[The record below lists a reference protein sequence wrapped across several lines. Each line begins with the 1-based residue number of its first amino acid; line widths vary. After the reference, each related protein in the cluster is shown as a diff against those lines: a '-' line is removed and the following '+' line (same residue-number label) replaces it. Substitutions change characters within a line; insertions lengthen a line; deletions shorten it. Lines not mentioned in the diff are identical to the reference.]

1 MQINSENVLQP
12 FLLYAT
18 YNSFLTLIE
27 TFYGRF
33 HYFLGGQK
41 NQGANPR
48 QVVMTVTNSDE
59 KRMRWNFIC
68 NLRTSLVTKI
78 LYFVVLQK
86 EWHDFHD
93 ETLGIMKLNSYV
105 PTPKS

>member
-1 MQINSENVLQP
+1 MLN
-12 FLLYAT
+12 AT

-93 ETLGIMKLNSYV
+93 ETLGIMKLNSYSM
-105 PTPKS
+105 PTPKSFS